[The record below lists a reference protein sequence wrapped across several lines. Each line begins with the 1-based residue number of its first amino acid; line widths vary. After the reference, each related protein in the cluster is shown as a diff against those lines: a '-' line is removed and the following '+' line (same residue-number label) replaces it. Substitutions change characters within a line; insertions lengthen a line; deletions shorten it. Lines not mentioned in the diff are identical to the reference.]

1 MSDDISSGAEGRQ
14 TGPVGIG
21 VIGAGM
27 ISSQYLENLT
37 RCPDVEV
44 LFVADLDTEVA
55 SRQAER
61 FGVPSSGTV
70 DELLA
75 HEGIEI
81 VLNLTVPSA
90 HVEVGHR
97 ILAAGKHVWSE
108 KPLALDRD
116 SGRALLD
123 EAERLGLR
131 VATAPDTFLGAGL
144 QTAQRAIA
152 DGRIGQPLNAL
163 VLFQGPGP
171 ESWHLNPE
179 FYFVPGGGP
188 LFDMGPYYLTALV
201 QNLGPVARVNATSS
215 MAWRRRVIGAGPKAG
230 TEFAVS
236 VPTHYSAL
244 IEFEGGAAAQA
255 VFSFESHLQR
265 GSIEITGTNG
275 TLALPDP
282 NRFDGSSRLW
292 SADADEPEDVE
303 PVGSILARGAG
314 VVELGRAIRAGRD
327 ERASASLAYHV
338 LDVMASISDAAER
351 GDTVDV
357 SSTTTSPAPLPEDWD
372 PAAST
377 LTATGPPRGAH
388 AR

>member
-1 MSDDISSGAEGRQ
+1 VSDDVGRSGDDRP
-14 TGPVGIG
+14 TGPVGVG
-21 VIGAGM
+21 VIGAGT
-27 ISSQYLENLT
+27 ISTQYLENLT

-44 LFVADLDTEVA
+44 LFVADLDTGVA
-55 SRQAER
+55 AVQAER
-61 FGVPSSGTV
+61 FGVPSSGTA

-123 EAERLGLR
+123 EAQRLGLR

-144 QTAQRAIA
+144 QTAQRVIT
-152 DGRIGQPLNAL
+152 DGRIGEPLNAL
-163 VLFQGPGP
+163 VLFQSPGP
-171 ESWHLNPE
+171 ESWHPSPE
-179 FYFVPGGGP
+179 FYFVTGGGP

-201 QNLGPVARVNATSS
+201 QNLGPVARVRATSS
-215 MAWRRRVIGAGPKAG
+215 MARRRRVVGSGPKAG

-255 VFSFESHLQR
+255 IFSFESHLQR
-265 GSIEITGTNG
+265 HGVIEIAGTGG
-275 TLALPDP
+275 TLALPYP
-282 NRFDGSSRLW
+282 NRFDGASRLW
-292 SADADEPEDVE
+292 TGADEPDLVE
-303 PVGSILARGAG
+303 AEGSTLSRGAG
-314 VVELGRAIRAGRD
+314 VVELARAIRGGRA

-338 LDVMASISDAAER
+338 LDVMASISEAAESD
-351 GDTVDV
+351 DTVDV
-357 SSTTTSPAPLPEDWD
+357 VSTTAPPAPLPEAWD
-372 PAAST
+372 PAAPT
-377 LTATGPPRGAH
+377 LADVPVA
-388 AR
+388 

>member
-1 MSDDISSGAEGRQ
+1 MSDDVGRGGDDRP
-14 TGPVGIG
+14 TGPVGLG

-44 LFVADLDTEVA
+44 LFVADLDPDVA
-55 SRQAER
+55 SAQAQR
-61 FGVPSSGTV
+61 FGVPASGTA
-70 DELLA
+70 EALLA

-90 HVEVGHR
+90 HAEVGHS

-123 EAERLGLR
+123 EAQRLGLR

-144 QTAQRAIA
+144 QTAQRTIG
-152 DGRIGQPLNAL
+152 DGNIGRPLNAL
-163 VLFQGPGP
+163 VLFQEPGH
-171 ESWHLNPE
+171 ESWHPNPE
-179 FYFVPGGGP
+179 FYYAAGGGP

-201 QNLGPVARVNATSS
+201 QNLGPVARVHATSS
-215 MAWRRRVIGAGPKAG
+215 MARRRRVVGAGPRAG
-230 TEFAVS
+230 TGFAVS
-236 VPTHYSAL
+236 VPTHHSAL

-255 VFSFESHLQR
+255 VFSFESHLKR
-265 GSIEITGTNG
+265 TGVIELTGTEG

-282 NRFDGSSRLW
+282 NRFDGATRLW
-292 SADADEPEDVE
+292 TAASDEPEV
-303 PVGSILARGAG
+303 VAAAGSTLGRGAG
-314 VVELGRAIRAGRD
+314 VVELGRAIRAGRA

-338 LDVMASISDAAER
+338 LDVMACISDAAES

-357 SSTTTSPAPLPEDWD
+357 SSTTAPPAPLPEAWD
-372 PAAST
+372 PTAPT
-377 LTATGPPRGAH
+377 LV
-388 AR
+388 